1 LIGFS
6 ARWYWGIVKLGL
18 ISGGRERARGEAAS
32 PAPRSADDLAPM
44 VAAARAGSASA
55 LRTLVSTVGPAIL
68 KTLRRVLGARH
79 PELEDA
85 AQESSF
91 AFVTAL
97 GGFRGEC
104 STLHFACRIAVLTAL
119 KRRRAEPPP
128 AGALPDDDHPAA
140 AALPG
145 GGQTPLAALVSARR
159 RAVLRDLFRDLPE
172 QQAEAL
178 ALHLVLGHSIEEVA
192 AAVGAPGNTV
202 RSRIRLGKE
211 ALRAR
216 IAGDGRLAELLS
228 VSEEE
233 QEGEK

>member
-1 LIGFS
+1 VGT
-6 ARWYWGIVKLGL
+6 GEIVKLRL
-18 ISGGRERARGEAAS
+18 ISGGPERGRAEVAS
-32 PAPRSADDLAPM
+32 QAPRTVDDLAPM
-44 VAAARAGSASA
+44 VASARGGSASA
-55 LRTLVSTVGPAIL
+55 IRTLVSAVGPAIL

-85 AQESSF
+85 AQESAF

-97 GGFRGEC
+97 AGFRGEC

-128 AGALPDDDHPAA
+128 AGALPEDDHPAA
-140 AALPG
+140 AALPDAG
-145 GGQTPLAALVSARR
+145 ETPLAALVSARR
-159 RAVLRDLFRDLPE
+159 RSVLRDLLRDLPE
-172 QQAEAL
+172 AQAEAL

-192 AAVGAPGNTV
+192 ATVGAPGNTV

-216 IAGDGRLAELLS
+216 IASDGRLAELLA
-228 VSEEE
+228 VSEREE
-233 QEGEK
+233 KET